1 MLISVSK
8 EVTILHWVTGR
19 EVSAMTLFSAV
30 RRMVRRFSQFCK
42 HTETRERVTIA
53 IATCEIIIRFVSVWI
68 IHAIATCKCTWQM

>member
-8 EVTILHWVTGR
+8 EVSYWVTGR

-68 IHAIATCKCTWQM
+68 IHAIATCKCT